1 MLFKYVVVAAA
12 LAVPAFAGSV
22 KVPASKK
29 PKSTVYTKTTV
40 TSTCESESVL
50 PEPTTTIIV
59 CEECEGG
66 YTTSICYPDVTV
78 TVTACNT
85 CLEPTSTECT
95 TAATISPVPV
105 VPSSSICTT
114 TTAATTANVWV
125 SGAERNGV
133 AFAGVVGV
141 AALAALLM

>member
-22 KVPASKK
+22 KIPASKK
-29 PKSTVYTKTTV
+29 PKSTVHTKTTV
-40 TSTCESESVL
+40 TSTCESESA
-50 PEPTTTIIV
+50 EPTITIIE
-59 CEECEGG
+59 CAECEGG
-66 YTTSICYPDVTV
+66 YTTSTCYPDVTI

-85 CLEPTSTECT
+85 CLEPTTTPCT
-95 TAATISPVPV
+95 TSAIITPVPV
-105 VPSSSICTT
+105 VPASSSICTT
-114 TTAATTANVWV
+114 TTAKTVPVWV

-141 AALAALLM
+141 AAIAALLM